1 MARAFPVLVIAA
13 VVLVVGL
20 ARSFG
25 VDVTSVGVTSV
36 VEPSVEGVGASVSTS
51 DAEEPRA
58 PVEFVRI
65 PEGMPPDLVL
75 ASRPSSVSGR
85 IAGVVLGGRDGATP
99 LASASVLLW
108 RHGVAP
114 REERRCVT
122 DAKGRFEITNLDAAA
137 WWVEVSAESHGDTR
151 RITLLPPRN
160 TGIELEVVV
169 PIWRDMRFRLVS
181 PDGPISDFSQV
192 GLDESLRYRLS
203 VRIGRASAKDVL
215 SFGNGR
221 ASGPRVAG
229 TTQSQSDSL
238 DRIDLGDYVYPTDVV
253 HVLLGW
259 QVIASRPLPDDE
271 RVTDVVVS
279 LADVRRVSIPVQVRV
294 SAAGSRKPIAGAV
307 VEIRGFKGSGIVH
320 TARTD
325 ASGRATWKDAPPVQ
339 LHVTAYAEGFVA
351 LSKPVERVRTG
362 ADEFELV
369 AGRRLA
375 GKIPVKRRGVELS
388 LWKLPPDKEL
398 LGPTLQTTNTG
409 WAGEFDFG
417 TVPLG
422 QYVVAASD
430 AQPADVRGSQIATSP
445 AFVIV
450 SLTSKDVVDV
460 LVPWKSAAKSEG
472 PR

>member
-1 MARAFPVLVIAA
+1 MARALPVLVIAA

-25 VDVTSVGVTSV
+25 VDVTSV
-36 VEPSVEGVGASVSTS
+36 VEPSVGGVSASVSTS

-58 PVEFVRI
+58 PVEVVRI

-114 REERRCVT
+114 REERRGVT

-151 RITLLPPRN
+151 RITVLPLRN
-160 TGIELEVVV
+160 TGIELEVVI
-169 PIWRDMRFRLVS
+169 PIWREMKFRLVT
-181 PDGPISDFSQV
+181 PDGPISDFTQI
-192 GLDESLRYRLS
+192 GLDESLRLWLS
-203 VRIGRASAKDVL
+203 IRIGRAGARDAL
-215 SFGNGR
+215 GFLRR
-221 ASGPRVAG
+221 ASGPKEAG
-229 TTQSQSDSL
+229 RSQSHSESPE
-238 DRIDLGDYVYPTDVV
+238 RIDLVDYVHATEVV
-253 HVLLGW
+253 HVLLGGN
-259 QVIASRPLPDDE
+259 VIASQPLPVDDVG
-271 RVTDVVVS
+271 VTDVVVS
-279 LADVRRVSIPVQVRV
+279 LADVRRVSVPVQVQV
-294 SAAGSRKPIAGAV
+294 VAAGSRKPQAGAL

-339 LHVTAYAEGFVA
+339 LDVTAYADGFVA
-351 LSKPVERVRTG
+351 RSKPAERGREG
-362 ADEFELV
+362 ALELELV
-369 AGRRLA
+369 AGHRLA
-375 GKIPVKRRGVELS
+375 GRIPVRRRGVELS

-398 LGPTLQTTNTG
+398 LGPTLQTTSTG

-417 TVPLG
+417 TLPLG

-430 AQPADVRGSQIATSP
+430 AQPADVRGSALATSP

-450 SLTSKDVVDV
+450 PLTSKDVVDV
-460 LVPWKSAAKSEG
+460 LVPWKPAAKSEG